1 MKINMLEENT
11 DYRPKKKKKIH
22 LDSFVKNQVIKAST
36 YIRTYTFHTYR
47 IKTLSMSMARYNIAV
62 NDGAKGRLNMLKF
75 LNNKLHLTRHIRYQL
90 SGNFNEF

>member
-1 MKINMLEENT
+1 
-11 DYRPKKKKKIH
+11 
-22 LDSFVKNQVIKAST
+22 
-36 YIRTYTFHTYR
+36 
-47 IKTLSMSMARYNIAV
+47 MARYNIAV